1 MQRLNTGELKI
12 KVEMVFLGDMQSG
25 GWGAVIINENGLV
38 VACGAGKLTNLA
50 DPPYTKI
57 MTAVHGARITGQ
69 NRFLQIHPVFFS
81 ESRDRE
87 EGSESIS

>member
-12 KVEMVFLGDMQSG
+12 KVEMAFHGDMQSR

-38 VACGAGKLTNLA
+38 IACGAGKLTNLA

-57 MTAVHGARITGQ
+57 MTAVHVARITGQ
-69 NRFLQIHPVFFS
+69 NRFLQIHSLFF
-81 ESRDRE
+81 
-87 EGSESIS
+87 